1 MKKISISCILVLMS
15 IVNAALPSA
24 TNDKE
29 LFEVLDLM
37 ALNTLTNTIAK
48 DDIIS
53 KLEKLHN
60 AGYSKASWYYMNAI
74 TRSDY
79 SKANKIGKSIF
90 PDLLKL
96 AQNNDTL
103 AAMMVISFYRFG
115 IGDVKKDHA
124 QAVVW
129 RKKYSELQKKE
140 MQKDMPDPIIILN
153 NVASNISS
161 GKIPNQK
168 ELEYLKSCGSKY
180 AVYIYSKIKTR

>member
-79 SKANKIGKSIF
+79 RKANKIGELIF
-90 PDLLKL
+90 PNLLKL
-96 AQNNDTL
+96 HLLQATFL
-103 AAMMVISFYRFG
+103 PRFQ
-115 IGDVKKDHA
+115 I
-124 QAVVW
+124 W
-129 RKKYSELQKKE
+129 
-140 MQKDMPDPIIILN
+140 
-153 NVASNISS
+153 
-161 GKIPNQK
+161 
-168 ELEYLKSCGSKY
+168 
-180 AVYIYSKIKTR
+180 